1 MNKIF
6 ASPLN
11 WEQPHNYTED
21 GYVDYQ
27 NFVNIYSTF
36 ISGFIINLFQSK
48 RSFEQAST
56 QRCGYW
62 NFPQRTFRWNIAI
75 FRSFWRVTIEKKRNQ
90 SWHNLPGIHPGRTGR
105 YSPSYRSR

>member
-21 GYVDYQ
+21 GHVDYQ

-62 NFPQRTFRWNIAI
+62 NFPHRTFR
-75 FRSFWRVTIEKKRNQ
+75 
-90 SWHNLPGIHPGRTGR
+90 
-105 YSPSYRSR
+105 